1 MFTRRVFG
9 GSTVRPKKKE
19 MRKEFAVGSA
29 KWSSLIGCSLFCL
42 LASTTVWWGESAQAV
57 DVYKCRTG
65 TGLVY
70 TDEPVPDSC
79 RRLRLKVSK
88 PDPQAVAR
96 LKKWKEQQVAEEA
109 RKAAEMREERLV
121 RVRELEALAAW
132 QSARASVMEAEAAQ
146 YCQYPQPVYFPLWTF
161 PVAGPYFRDY
171 SSFNAYPF
179 WHGRDVSRHLRYG
192 MPPVRLHFFRKWQ

>member
-1 MFTRRVFG
+1 MFTRRVLG
-9 GSTVRPKKKE
+9 GSMERPKKKE

-29 KWSSLIGCSLFCL
+29 KLSNLIGCSLSCL
-42 LASTTVWWGESAQAV
+42 LAGVTVWWGESAPAAE
-57 DVYKCRTG
+57 VYKCRTD
-65 TGLVY
+65 TGLIY

-79 RRLRLKVSK
+79 RRLRIEASK
-88 PDPQAVAR
+88 PDPDAIAR
-96 LKKWKEQQVAEEA
+96 LEKWKEQRLAEEA

-179 WHGRDVSRHLRYG
+179 WYGRDVSRHMRYG
-192 MPPVRLHFFRKWQ
+192 MPPVRLRFFRKWR